1 MIHPSAVS
9 PGRPAGTIISSPLGW
24 YDAGD
29 YNKYIVNSSYSVG
42 LMLMAYEQNKEYFNR
57 LNAGIP
63 ESGNSTADLLDEL
76 MFNLKWMITMQD
88 PYDGG
93 VYHKLT
99 TPNFEGFVMPT
110 DCHQQRY
117 VVQKSVTASYDF
129 AAVMALAARI

>member
-1 MIHPSAVS
+1 MS
-9 PGRPAGTIISSPLGW
+9 RT
-24 YDAGD
+24 
-29 YNKYIVNSSYSVG
+29 
-42 LMLMAYEQNKEYFNR
+42 KEYFNR
-57 LNAGIP
+57 LNADIP

-129 AAVMALAARI
+129 AAVMALHASTRATKTILHLPSRPKKPLWLPITGPSSTLRPSMTKTR